1 MTNFDTRKY
10 SFMVSFNFVCDIYN
24 CMFMEKEYKDKTK
37 TNGNI
42 AAFDYSFSW

>member
-1 MTNFDTRKY
+1 
-10 SFMVSFNFVCDIYN
+10 MVSFNFVCDIYN
-24 CMFMEKEYKDKTK
+24 CIFMEKEYKDK